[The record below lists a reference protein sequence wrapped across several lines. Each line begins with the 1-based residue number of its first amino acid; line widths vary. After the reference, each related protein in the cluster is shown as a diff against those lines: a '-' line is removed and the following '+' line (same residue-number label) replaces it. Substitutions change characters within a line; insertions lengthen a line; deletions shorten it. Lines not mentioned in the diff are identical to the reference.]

1 MKNDLRTLLLG
12 IVATVLIVAVSACS
26 GSAPTQAA
34 NANNTAVPQAANNTA
49 VSQAQATTA
58 SNTAN
63 SSGTA
68 TIASSTL
75 MQDNGSG
82 AAGNE
87 VKSFKPTDHAQ
98 YFKVQLNG
106 NVNVGSKVNWI
117 FTAVDT
123 TAGKDIKIADLN
135 VTADVAANILSG
147 KTTLDKDFPVGK
159 YKADISVDGAPLGTI
174 EYTVD
179 Q

>member
-1 MKNDLRTLLLG
+1 MKFYLRTLLLG
-12 IVATVLIVAVSACS
+12 IVTTVLIVAVSACG

-34 NANNTAVPQAANNTA
+34 NTNNTAVPQA
-49 VSQAQATTA
+49 QATTA
-58 SNTAN
+58 N
-63 SSGTA
+63 SGGTA

-87 VKSFKPTDHAQ
+87 VKSFKPSDHVQ

-135 VTADVAANILSG
+135 VTADVVANILSG
-147 KTTLDKDFPVGK
+147 KITLDKDFPVGK
-159 YKADISVDGAPLGTI
+159 YKADISADGTPLGTI